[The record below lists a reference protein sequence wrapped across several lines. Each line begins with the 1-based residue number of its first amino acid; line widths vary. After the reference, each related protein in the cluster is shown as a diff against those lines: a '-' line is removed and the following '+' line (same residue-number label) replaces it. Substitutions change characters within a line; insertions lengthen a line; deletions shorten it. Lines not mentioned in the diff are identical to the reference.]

1 MARILIATPMLD
13 GCFDPL
19 GGHELVPGEPGSDAE
34 ADALICDPTQ
44 AVDAKAIE
52 SMPRLRLISVAGAGT
67 DAIDHAAARARG
79 IRVLTS
85 GEVLVETTADLA
97 FALILAASRRMHD
110 AEVELRAGEWGGW
123 RFVEEDFGRDVHGAT
138 LGLVGFGAIGRAV
151 ARRAQGFEMRV
162 LHHTRHATGEP
173 GWVEDLDRLLA
184 AADVVSLHV
193 PLTAETR
200 RLIDRRRI
208 GLLKTTAVL
217 VNTARGAVVDEE
229 ALAEALH
236 AGRLFAAGI
245 DVYDGEPRV
254 CERLLAAPRTVLLPH
269 VGSATLRTRQAMLRA
284 AAEKVKRALAAR

>member
-13 GCFDPL
+13 GCFDSL

-44 AVDAKAIE
+44 AVDAEAIE

-79 IRVLTS
+79 IRLLTS

-110 AEVELRAGEWGGW
+110 AEMELRAGEWGGW

-162 LHHTRHATGEP
+162 LHHTRHDTGEP

-217 VNTARGAVVDEE
+217 VNTARGAVVDEQ